1 MARRRLPP
9 LNAIRAFEAAARHRS
24 FVDAADELA
33 VTPSAISQQ
42 VKQLE
47 DWLAQPLFRRLP
59 RGLSITELGKAYL
72 PPLTDALDLMETAT
86 RQAVE
91 GPGGRTLRIT
101 CLASFGAQ
109 WLTPRLHR
117 FNAKHPEIDVLI
129 ATFDRLVDLETEEF
143 DVAIRYGTRSYPG
156 LQVEDLMRDSL
167 GVVCSPDLIDDADHP
182 IRAYEDL
189 AHHTLMHDAD
199 ARVNGPM
206 DWESFLGQVGTSLPG
221 PGRGPRFSDS
231 HMMIQACI
239 AGRGVMIGRSGLI
252 ADSLDSGVLIAP
264 FGMPLKAEGRYRLVM
279 LPGALADPKIA
290 AFRTW
295 LYEEIE
301 AMPAICGS

>member
-9 LNAIRAFEAAARHRS
+9 LNSIRAFEAAARHRS

-47 DWLAQPLFRRLP
+47 DWLGLPLFRRLP
-59 RGLSITELGKAYL
+59 RGLAITELGKAYL

-86 RQAVE
+86 NQVVE

-117 FNAKHPEIDVLI
+117 FNALHPEIDVLI
-129 ATFDRLVDLETEEF
+129 ATFDRLVDLETEDF
-143 DVAIRYGTRSYPG
+143 DVAIRYGVRAYPG
-156 LQVEDLMRDSL
+156 LHVEDLMRDSL
-167 GVVCSPDLIDDADHP
+167 GVVCSPDLIDDPDHP
-182 IRAYEDL
+182 IKDYKDL

-199 ARVNGPM
+199 ARINGPL
-206 DWESFLGQVGTSLPG
+206 DWSVFLEEVGVTLPE
-221 PGRGPRFSDS
+221 PNRGPRFSDS
-231 HMMIQACI
+231 HMMIQACT
-239 AGRGVMIGRSGLI
+239 AGRGVMIGRTGLI
-252 ADSLDSGVLIAP
+252 ADSIDAGILVAP

-290 AFRTW
+290 AFRNW
-295 LYEEIE
+295 LHDEIN
-301 AMPAICGS
+301 AIPKID